1 MLSEHVV
8 EQDVAMLPAAVDGER
23 EDRPSDRYVVAARRD
38 GEEDGLRLAVPAG
51 ALVPRVTYRV
61 SGWVAVQVQGGGDCD
76 GDGER
81 SHVVRVSLCLDDCGV
96 EGECRRIDCGA
107 VRKRDVVLKFGVGA
121 GVAAS
126 IVAGAAVR
134 VVQMD
139 NVFPLGTCINGSVR
153 KRDVVLKFGVGAGVA
168 ASIVAGAAVRVVQ
181 MDNVFPLGT
190 CINGSDP
197 NFVDFFTNNFDWAV
211 FENELKWYWT
221 EAQRGQL
228 NYRDADALLD
238 FCDRHG
244 KQARGHCIFWAID
257 GDVQQWIK
265 DLGRDDLAAAVQG
278 RLNGL
283 LSRYAGRFPHY
294 DVNNE
299 MLHGRFYRDR
309 LGDDAAALMF
319 REAARLDPGAQLFV
333 NDYNIECA
341 NDPNATPEKYVE
353 LVDALRRGGAAVG
366 GIGIQGHVSNPSG
379 EVICDALDKLATTGL
394 PGRMWRQDASLV
406 DADGTINEAG
416 QRLVDLRREWM
427 SDARG
432 TVDGDGNFRFRGYH
446 GTYVV
451 QVTTA
456 AGKTLKTFTVDKGDT
471 SLVLATT
478 GLPVW
483 ITELDVGE
491 PDVSLRAD
499 DLEVVL
505 REAYAHPAVAG
516 VVLWGFMQGRMW
528 RQDASLVDAD
538 GTINEAG
545 QRLVDL
551 RRDWMSDA
559 RGTVDGDGNFRFRG
573 YHGHVRRPG
582 DDGAGEDSQDV
593 HRGQR
598 RHIPRCSIWQINS
611 SDQRA

>member
-107 VRKRDVVLKFGVGA
+107 VCTGVAGGWVEINGTFRLNETPRGTTAVHVHGAPA
-121 GVAAS
+121 GVD
-126 IVAGAAVR
+126 VKVMDLR
-134 VVQMD
+134 VFAEDRKARFRQLKD
-139 NVFPLGTCINGSVR
+139 KTDKVR

-168 ASIVAGAAVRVVQ
+168 ASIVAGAAVRV
-181 MDNVFPLGT
+181 
-190 CINGSDP
+190 
-197 NFVDFFTNNFDWAV
+197 
-211 FENELKWYWT
+211 
-221 EAQRGQL
+221 AQRGQL

-394 PGRMWRQDASLV
+394 PVWITELDVGEPDVSLRADDLEVVLREAYAHPAVAGVVLWGFMQGRMWRQDASLV

-471 SLVLATT
+471 SLV
-478 GLPVW
+478 
-483 ITELDVGE
+483 
-491 PDVSLRAD
+491 
-499 DLEVVL
+499 
-505 REAYAHPAVAG
+505 
-516 VVLWGFMQGRMW
+516 
-528 RQDASLVDAD
+528 VDMA
-538 GTINEAG
+538 N
-545 QRLVDL
+545 
-551 RRDWMSDA
+551 
-559 RGTVDGDGNFRFRG
+559 
-573 YHGHVRRPG
+573 
-582 DDGAGEDSQDV
+582 
-593 HRGQR
+593 
-598 RHIPRCSIWQINS
+598 
-611 SDQRA
+611 

>member
-1 MLSEHVV
+1 MACT
-8 EQDVAMLPAAVDGER
+8 QDVAFGVNLIGNNGSAPADDASASSLAGWAPLGSRTTLSTQSE
-23 EDRPSDRYVVAARRD
+23 EDRDVVVAAHRD
-38 GEEDGLRLAVPAG
+38 GQEDGLRHALPDG

-61 SGWVAVQVQGGGDCD
+61 AGWVAVQGGGE
-76 GDGER
+76 GEAI
-81 SHVVRVSLCLDDCGV
+81 SHVVRVSLRVDDGGD
-96 EGECRRIDCGA
+96 GESRVLDCGA
-107 VRKRDVVLKFGVGA
+107 VCAGASGGWVEINGVFRLKETPRGSVAVHIHGAAAGVDVKVMDLRVFAADRKARFRQLKEKTDKVRKRDVVLKFGGGA
-121 GVAAS
+121 GLAA
-126 IVAGAAVR
+126 AGTSGASVR

-139 NVFPLGTCINGSVR
+139 NVFPLGTCINGSV
-153 KRDVVLKFGVGAGVA
+153 
-168 ASIVAGAAVRVVQ
+168 IQ
-181 MDNVFPLGT
+181 
-190 CINGSDP
+190 DP

-244 KQARGHCIFWAID
+244 KPARGHCIFWAVD

-265 DLGRDDLAAAVQG
+265 DLGHDDLASAVRG

-333 NDYNIECA
+333 NDYNVECA
-341 NDPNATPEKYVE
+341 NDPNATPERYIE
-353 LVDALRRGGAAVG
+353 LIDALRRGGADVG
-366 GIGIQGHVSNPSG
+366 GIGIQGHVSNPLG
-379 EVICDALDKLATTGL
+379 DVICDALDKLATTGL
-394 PGRMWRQDASLV
+394 P
-406 DADGTINEAG
+406 
-416 QRLVDLRREWM
+416 
-427 SDARG
+427 
-432 TVDGDGNFRFRGYH
+432 
-446 GTYVV
+446 
-451 QVTTA
+451 
-456 AGKTLKTFTVDKGDT
+456 
-471 SLVLATT
+471 
-478 GLPVW
+478 VW
-483 ITELDVGE
+483 ITELDVSE

-538 GTINEAG
+538 GTVNEAG
-545 QRLVDL
+545 QRLVNL
-551 RRDWMSDA
+551 RREWTSDA
-559 RGTVDGDGNFRFRG
+559 RGTIDGDGNFRFRG
-573 YHGHVRRPG
+573 YHGTYVVQVTTAGGKMLKTFTVDKG
-582 DDGAGEDSQDV
+582 DTSLVLDME
-593 HRGQR
+593 
-598 RHIPRCSIWQINS
+598 I
-611 SDQRA
+611 